1 MSDLQE
7 IPSRDILDYIKAY
20 SHKFNG
26 CLTGEVFQ
34 DAIKEIERLRNILSE
49 MSVIASYSG
58 WVSVNDRLPEK
69 EGEYLVYYLGSYVVR
84 EFKNGKFR
92 YWSCSSFE
100 PDNEVSH
107 WMPLPHEPR
116 EDER

>member
-58 WVSVNDRLPEK
+58 WVKVDDNLPHNI
-69 EGEYLVYYLGSYVVR
+69 GYYLTYSPSGGIWVS
-84 EFKNGKFR
+84 EFGVTRQKVG
-92 YWSCSSFE
+92 
-100 PDNEVSH
+100 VS
-107 WMPLPHEPR
+107 
-116 EDER
+116 